1 MNISRSSRYSL
12 PPSKITPETTF
23 WNRRAF
29 LRGLAL
35 VAGGAAL
42 SGCGSKEN
50 VSIEQTVTELPPRPS
65 DALYPAARNGKYQ
78 APDRT
83 LTPVGIAG
91 RYNNSVDSF
100 SIHELPKPNPLL
112 RFTVTVCHHPVI
124 TNSISSGEKKTLKK
138 VCNRRNHRFISSF
151 EQGIVRRKAAPQTLR
166 SHYISTSECVGRYR
180 YRALFFGTSGTGEHP
195 DQRSKESCIRS
206 ALDRSKTW

>member
-65 DALYPAARNGKYQ
+65 DALYPAARNGKCQ

-83 LTPVGIAG
+83 LTERKSNKLTMKFVRSVSWVAG
-91 RYNNSVDSF
+91 LAMAPIFAVASTGLAAGGSMRQSGT
-100 SIHELPKPNPLL
+100 L
-112 RFTVTVCHHPVI
+112 
-124 TNSISSGEKKTLKK
+124 SSGAKRPSGFLSGRESRSRT
-138 VCNRRNHRFISSF
+138 RRARRCFVSQQNSRGNARIRHRATTR
-151 EQGIVRRKAAPQTLR
+151 VA
-166 SHYISTSECVGRYR
+166 
-180 YRALFFGTSGTGEHP
+180 SGVKEDSLVTNDATGGH
-195 DQRSKESCIRS
+195 
-206 ALDRSKTW
+206 